1 MLVMKVGVIAEKIT
15 QPANSGFVFCPQY
28 RHLHIPYESNPPQ
41 KKKKEQKKPHTTKNS
56 NNSKKQRQNKQ
67 KLWYMINGKI
77 LQPS

>member
-41 KKKKEQKKPHTTKNS
+41 KKKKNKKNP
-56 NNSKKQRQNKQ
+56 
-67 KLWYMINGKI
+67 I
-77 LQPS
+77 LLFKYTQDEALTFS